1 MATLKEIRE
10 RIASVKSTRQITS
23 AMKMVS
29 AAKLKRAQDAIVQ
42 MRPYAGKLI
51 QILSHISEALD
62 TSEGNNFFEQR
73 EPNKVLLVMISANR
87 GLCGGFNSNI
97 AREVI
102 QLTCTT
108 YKHAWD
114 QGNLEILLLGK
125 KGGEI
130 LKSKGLGL
138 WEHHNDLLEKPG
150 YNKTET
156 ITDHLLGQFR
166 EGKYDR
172 IDLIYN
178 QFKNAASQVLVHEQ
192 FLPIELNAD
201 PSKESHP
208 FYLFEPTLDYMMSVL
223 IPKALKIQFF
233 KAILD
238 SQAAEHGA
246 RMTAMHQATDN
257 ATGLIREL
265 NLEYNK
271 ARQADIT
278 RQLIEIISGAEALKS

>member
-1 MATLKEIRE
+1 M
-10 RIASVKSTRQITS
+10 
-23 AMKMVS
+23 
-29 AAKLKRAQDAIVQ
+29 
-42 MRPYAGKLI
+42 
-51 QILSHISEALD
+51 
-62 TSEGNNFFEQR
+62 
-73 EPNKVLLVMISANR
+73 
-87 GLCGGFNSNI
+87 
-97 AREVI
+97 
-102 QLTCTT
+102 
-108 YKHAWD
+108 
-114 QGNLEILLLGK
+114 
-125 KGGEI
+125 
-130 LKSKGLGL
+130 
-138 WEHHNDLLEKPG
+138 
-150 YNKTET
+150 
-156 ITDHLLGQFR
+156 
-166 EGKYDR
+166 
-172 IDLIYN
+172 
-178 QFKNAASQVLVHEQ
+178 LVHEQ